1 MRTRGSHRRCL
12 CSPHGLVLHVINR
25 ARLRNTLPI
34 HPPEQTI
41 SSRYGTSSQ
50 CQTQMGVSPW
60 RNISEQKEN
69 FLQLGLHLFCSF
81 SMFFHLHPALFF
93 SLFPFLTGLSLQTSP
108 NFHKERNCFQVGIKQ
123 TRSLEKIKNNEFLSV
138 GLLARPSLLLPP
150 FISLQKKK
158 NKSLLIPLEPCLQI
172 HLRCML

>member
-1 MRTRGSHRRCL
+1 MRTRGVTQKMPL
-12 CSPHGLVLHVINR
+12 
-25 ARLRNTLPI
+25 LPAWSGFTCNKYSKAEK
-34 HPPEQTI
+34 HPPH
-41 SSRYGTSSQ
+41 SSPRAAHLLQIRYFITVPSPDGCFSLEKHQQAKGELFPARFTFILFIFHVFSS
-50 CQTQMGVSPW
+50 SP
-60 RNISEQKEN
+60 
-69 FLQLGLHLFCSF
+69 CS
-81 SMFFHLHPALFF
+81 FF
-93 SLFPFLTGLSLQTSP
+93 SLLPFLTGLSLQTSP

-172 HLRCML
+172 HLRRML